1 MNNDRFQIFQ
11 HILSPCS
18 MCLIIHSFIEI
29 LLIVI
34 NKTKKKK
41 KMHEQESKNGI
52 QSTLRTPISTDY
64 KKRNGKYTNKQTN
77 KTGGYKKIN

>member
-1 MNNDRFQIFQ
+1 MNNDRFQNFQ
-11 HILSPCS
+11 HILSPFS
-18 MCLIIHSFIEI
+18 MCLIIHSSIEI

-34 NKTKKKK
+34 KLRQKKKG
-41 KMHEQESKNGI
+41 HEQESKNGI